1 MTRTVRSKWCEHYND
16 SWEGGREKR
25 LLTPGEEA
33 EAFSETL
40 HLDSGSS
47 EDFLKDQELRF
58 VPERVVV

>member
-1 MTRTVRSKWCEHYND
+1 MILGWGWGER
-16 SWEGGREKR
+16 R

-40 HLDSGSS
+40 HLDSCSS

>member
-1 MTRTVRSKWCEHYND
+1 MTMTVRSKWCEHYND
-16 SWEGGREKR
+16 SRGAGGERR
-25 LLTPGEEA
+25 LLIPGEEA

-47 EDFLKDQELRF
+47 EDFLKDRELRF